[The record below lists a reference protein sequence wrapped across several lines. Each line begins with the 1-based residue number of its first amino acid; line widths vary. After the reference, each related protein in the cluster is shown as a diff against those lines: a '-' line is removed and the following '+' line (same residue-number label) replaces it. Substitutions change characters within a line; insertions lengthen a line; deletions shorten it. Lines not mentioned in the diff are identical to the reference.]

1 VFLWNLLIAILW
13 GSLLRDM
20 RPLNLAVGFLLG
32 FAVLGWMR
40 SAIGKPRYAQR
51 VLNVVRLLGL
61 LSWELT
67 ISNLRVALDV
77 ITPRHRSRPA
87 IVAYPLDASTDAEIT
102 LFACTLSF
110 MPGTISVDLSPDRSV
125 LFVHVMFFDDR
136 DSFCERLRER
146 VERPLLEVLRG

>member
-67 ISNLRVALDV
+67 VSNLRVALDV

-87 IVAYPLDASTDAEIT
+87 IVGYALDASTDAEIT
-102 LFACTLSF
+102 LFACILSF
-110 MPGTISVDLSPDRSV
+110 MPGTISVDLSEDRRV
-125 LFVHVMFFDDR
+125 LFVHVMFYDDR
-136 DSFCERLRER
+136 QSFCDRLRER
-146 VERPLLEVLRG
+146 VEAPLMEVLRG